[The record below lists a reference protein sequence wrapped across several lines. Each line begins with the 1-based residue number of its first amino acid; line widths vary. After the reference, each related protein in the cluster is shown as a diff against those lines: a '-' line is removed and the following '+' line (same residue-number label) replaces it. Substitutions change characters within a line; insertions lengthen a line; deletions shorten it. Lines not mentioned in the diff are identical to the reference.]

1 LKLEDFT
8 MQDLLTAIAKQAGL
22 DRVLFTPAVKQLY
35 FEMAVASGGVTQFKH
50 ADSTRNGLSYAADKA
65 DDKKRALL
73 FCAYQE
79 LFTAYDQFIQMSRDM
94 VPVVILVLRD
104 ELGRQSLPNVSPLF
118 LRDTAWIQF
127 WTHTYQEAYDHLC
140 LGYLL
145 HEERKIRLPVMVMQS
160 CMDGGGERT
169 FRVREELN
177 LGSPLKGLESAR
189 AGQLK
194 MTFEEAFARME
205 RKKEPP
211 SLPGSYRQL
220 IAALPDLYKQ
230 CGYEAKEDSLPV
242 AGKVNKANRAIVS
255 LLPAPADIER
265 DGYDSSGGRCAFV
278 RPLCY
283 RPLAIRDIIN
293 QVAELEALAVVEPEV
308 SPGVLQP
315 PFLGE
320 IAAMIPAGSKVHL
333 RAFTIPTEKTVL
345 TEDDIARIADS
356 ITDGA

>member
-1 LKLEDFT
+1 LQPEEFT

-35 FEMAVASGGVTQFKH
+35 FEMAVASGAVTQFKH

-79 LFTAYDQFIQMSRDM
+79 LFTAYDQFIQMSKDM
-94 VPVVILVLRD
+94 RPVVILVLRD
-104 ELGRQSLPNVSPLF
+104 ELGKYSLPNVSPLF
-118 LRDTAWIQF
+118 LRDTGWVQF
-127 WTHTYQEAYDHLC
+127 WTHTFQEAYDHLC

-145 HEERKIRLPVMVMQS
+145 HEEKKIRLPVMVMQS
-160 CMDGGGERT
+160 CLDGGGART
-169 FRVREELN
+169 FQVHEKLN
-177 LGSPLKGLESAR
+177 LGSPLKGLESER
-189 AGQLK
+189 AGKTK

-230 CGYEAKEDSLPV
+230 CGYQAKEDSLPV
-242 AGKVNKANRAIVS
+242 AGKVDKANRAIIS
-255 LLPAPADIER
+255 LIPAPADIEQN
-265 DGYDSSGGRCAFV
+265 GYDGPGGKCAFV

-283 RPLAIRDIIN
+283 RPLAIRDVIE
-293 QVAELEALAVVEPEV
+293 QVADLDALAVVEPDV
-308 SPGVLQP
+308 TPGVLQP

-320 IAAMIPAGSKVHL
+320 IAAMIPPGSKVRL
-333 RAFTIPTEKTVL
+333 RSFTIPTERTVL
-345 TEDDIARIADS
+345 TENDVITIADF
-356 ITDGA
+356 IADGA